1 MDTIF
6 YNGTVKTMDG
16 REARAVCV
24 SGDRI
29 AFVGTDADA
38 LALRSEKT
46 ELIDLGGRLTL
57 PGFIDTHMHFLHYGQ
72 SLFMAQLAP
81 AKSKAELLEIGREFI
96 RKHPGLPRLL
106 GAGWNNDHWS
116 DDSTF
121 PKREELDQISRD
133 IPIAFTRTCYHI
145 VCLNT
150 KALEICG
157 ITADTPDLPG
167 GRVGRNASGEP
178 DGVLYEDACGLA
190 GPAMQEPTLEESK
203 EYLHAAAADAVR
215 CGLTTVHADDLYFS
229 ADEDCV
235 PLRVYGA
242 LLNEG
247 WLPIR
252 VYLQCRLSDPAAM
265 ERFFELG
272 CAYGKG
278 DPRLRFGPLKLIGD
292 GSLGARTAYLK
303 QPYCDAPDTRGIP
316 IYTQEELDKLILS
329 AALHGMPAVIHA
341 IGDAAIEM
349 ALNAFEKA
357 RQIEPAHLRH
367 GIIHCQITDRALLDR
382 MKALDIMALVQPIF
396 LDYDLHIA
404 DARTGGLAKTSYA
417 FKTMLDLGIRMAFG
431 SDAPVERFNAIQ
443 GIYHA
448 VTRKDLSG
456 FPEEGWYPD
465 ERLTVEEAVAGFT
478 REAAYASCEE
488 EIKGTISAGKLA
500 DLVVLDRDI
509 FKIPADEIKG
519 ANVYMTVCGG
529 KIVYRAAEE

>member
-203 EYLHAAAADAVR
+203 EYLHAAAAD
-215 CGLTTVHADDLYFS
+215 
-229 ADEDCV
+229 
-235 PLRVYGA
+235 
-242 LLNEG
+242 N
-247 WLPIR
+247 
-252 VYLQCRLSDPAAM
+252 
-265 ERFFELG
+265 
-272 CAYGKG
+272 
-278 DPRLRFGPLKLIGD
+278 
-292 GSLGARTAYLK
+292 
-303 QPYCDAPDTRGIP
+303 
-316 IYTQEELDKLILS
+316 
-329 AALHGMPAVIHA
+329 
-341 IGDAAIEM
+341 
-349 ALNAFEKA
+349 
-357 RQIEPAHLRH
+357 
-367 GIIHCQITDRALLDR
+367 
-382 MKALDIMALVQPIF
+382 
-396 LDYDLHIA
+396 
-404 DARTGGLAKTSYA
+404 
-417 FKTMLDLGIRMAFG
+417 
-431 SDAPVERFNAIQ
+431 
-443 GIYHA
+443 
-448 VTRKDLSG
+448 
-456 FPEEGWYPD
+456 YP
-465 ERLTVEEAVAGFT
+465 G
-478 REAAYASCEE
+478 
-488 EIKGTISAGKLA
+488 
-500 DLVVLDRDI
+500 
-509 FKIPADEIKG
+509 
-519 ANVYMTVCGG
+519 
-529 KIVYRAAEE
+529 